1 MFRSAYFLLFSVFLQ
16 LGFSSIVFG
25 QRMMDVTIRLDNTI
39 DLDSLLLHYDDGLVF
54 HFVESGLENRELR
67 IQKNIY
73 APYAMFD
80 FAYGDHSMLAFFVNE
95 EPTLITLGKG
105 LQANGQ
111 RKLHYSIS
119 NGTNNI
125 WDTTSNSILSRVRRE
140 TKEELNQIGRIYQQH
155 GHQLRSDDSVRHV
168 MQQQRKELAFSTMA
182 VLKDYPDDYFAFYYF
197 KSQIVTPDMNS
208 FFRNTSDS
216 LYFSSL
222 LSNVKNNFSSTS
234 TDNEGGKRLLEELAS
249 KISPPPIQ
257 GAAPHFSVRGQDGEL
272 ISLKDLRGKYVLLD
286 FWATWCPPCMAA
298 MPSLKKLRQ
307 DIPED
312 RLKIIGIS
320 SDRDSLAYANVIRDK
335 QLNWSHYLDSKRYLG
350 HLFNIEAL
358 PTMVLLDPEGNMV
371 YRKVGTGSFDKLYDL
386 IRKE

>member
-208 FFRNTSDS
+208 FFRNTNDS

-222 LSNVKNNFSSTS
+222 LSNVKNNFSSTF
-234 TDNEGGKRLLEELAS
+234 TDNEGGKRLLEELAN
-249 KISPPPIQ
+249 KISPPLIQ

>member
-1 MFRSAYFLLFSVFLQ
+1 MFRSVYFLLFSVFLQ

-25 QRMMDVTIRLDNTI
+25 QRMMDVTIRLDKTI
-39 DLDSLLLHYDDGLVF
+39 DLDSLLLHYDDGLLF

-95 EPTLITLGKG
+95 DPTFITLGKD
-105 LQANGQ
+105 LQAKGQ
-111 RKLHYSIS
+111 HKLHYSIS

-125 WDTTSNSILSRVRRE
+125 WDTTSNTILSRVRRE
-140 TKEELNQIGRIYQQH
+140 TKEELNQVGRIYQQH
-155 GHQLRSDDSVRHV
+155 GHLLRSDDSVRHV
-168 MQQQRKELAFSTMA
+168 MQQQRKKLAFSTMA

-197 KSQIVTPDMNS
+197 KNQIVDPDMAT

-216 LYFSSL
+216 VYFSNL
-222 LSNVKNNFSSTS
+222 LYHIKNNFSSTF
-234 TDNEGGKRLLEELAS
+234 TDSEGGKRWFAQLAN

-257 GAAPHFSVRGQDGEL
+257 GAAPHFSIRGQDGEL
-272 ISLKDLRGKYVLLD
+272 ISLKGLHGKYVLLD

-312 RLKIIGIS
+312 KLEIIGVS
-320 SDRDSLAYANVIRDK
+320 SDRDSLVYANVIRDK
-335 QLNWSHYLDSKRYLG
+335 QLNWLHYLDSKRYLG
-350 HLFNIEAL
+350 GLFNIEAL
-358 PTMVLLDPEGNMV
+358 PTMILLDPEGNMV
-371 YRKVGTGSFDKLYDL
+371 YRTEGAGSLDQLYDI